1 MKNILVDTNVILDIF
16 TQDPLWFTW
25 SNQQLE
31 TLSEAGVPLVIN
43 PVVYAETSIGFPSIS
58 ELDRALSVFHFEYE
72 ELTKSAL
79 FSAGKAFLK
88 YKASKGTKPNILP
101 DFFIGAHADAV
112 GYKLLTRDTGRY
124 KTYFPGV
131 SLISP

>member
-1 MKNILVDTNVILDIF
+1 MKKILVDTNVILDIF
-16 TQDPLWFTW
+16 TQDPLWFSW

-31 TLSEAGVPLVIN
+31 TLSSAGMPLVIN
-43 PVVYAETSIGFPSIS
+43 PVVYAETSIGFPSTS
-58 ELDRALSVFHFEYE
+58 ELDRALNVFNFEYE

-79 FSAGKAFLK
+79 FSAGKAFLR

-112 GYKLLTRDTGRY
+112 GYKLLTRDVGRY
-124 KTYFPGV
+124 RTYFPGV
-131 SLISP
+131 SLINP